1 MYEHQKYPYRAR
13 PAAIGS
19 YSQAYTAGEFLF
31 TSGQGGL
38 LPESGKVVNGGI
50 EVQAEQTMKNLQ
62 AILAQAGTDFSRVVK
77 ANCYLA
83 DMKDFAAFNGVYE
96 KFFVSKP
103 ARTCVAVRELPL
115 GILCEVEIIAYLGA

>member
-1 MYEHQKYPYRAR
+1 MSIKSIHTEHA
-13 PAAIGS
+13 PAAIGP
-19 YSQAYTAGEFLF
+19 YSQAYIAGEFLF

-50 EVQAEQTMKNLQ
+50 EAQAEQTMKNLR

>member
-1 MYEHQKYPYRAR
+1 MSIKSIHTEHA
-13 PAAIGS
+13 PAAIGP
-19 YSQAYTAGEFLF
+19 YSQAYVAGDFLF

-38 LPESGKVVNGGI
+38 LPESGKVADGGI
-50 EVQAEQTMKNLQ
+50 EAQAEQTMKNLQ
-62 AILAQAGTDFSRVVK
+62 SILAQAGTDFSRVVK

-83 DMKDFAAFNGVYE
+83 DMKDFAAFNSVYE

>member
-1 MYEHQKYPYRAR
+1 MSIKSIHTEHA
-13 PAAIGS
+13 PAAIGP
-19 YSQAYTAGEFLF
+19 YSQAYTVGDFLF

-38 LPESGKVVNGGI
+38 LLESGKVVNGGI
-50 EVQAEQTMKNLQ
+50 EAQAEQTMKNLQ
-62 AILAQAGTDFSRVVK
+62 AILTQAETDFSRVVK

>member
-1 MYEHQKYPYRAR
+1 MSIKSIHTEHA
-13 PAAIGS
+13 PAAIGP
-19 YSQAYTAGEFLF
+19 YSQAYTADEFLF

-50 EVQAEQTMKNLQ
+50 EAQAEQTMKNLQ

>member
-1 MYEHQKYPYRAR
+1 MSIKSIHTEHA
-13 PAAIGS
+13 PAAIGP
-19 YSQAYTAGEFLF
+19 YSQAYTVGDFLF

-38 LPESGKVVNGGI
+38 LLESGKVVNGGI
-50 EVQAEQTMKNLQ
+50 EAQAEQTMKNLQ
-62 AILAQAGTDFSRVVK
+62 AILTQAETDFSRVVK

-83 DMKDFAAFNGVYE
+83 DMKGFAAFNGVYE

>member
-1 MYEHQKYPYRAR
+1 MSIKSIHTEHA
-13 PAAIGS
+13 PAAIGP
-19 YSQAYTAGEFLF
+19 YSQAYVAGDFLF

-38 LPESGKVVNGGI
+38 LPESGNVADGGI
-50 EVQAEQTMKNLQ
+50 EAQAEQTMKNLQ
-62 AILAQAGTDFSRVVK
+62 SILAQAGTDFSRVVK

-83 DMKDFAAFNGVYE
+83 DMKDFAAFNSVYE

>member
-1 MYEHQKYPYRAR
+1 MSIKSIHTDHA
-13 PAAIGS
+13 PAAIGP
-19 YSQAYTAGEFLF
+19 YSQAYTEGDFLF

-50 EVQAEQTMKNLQ
+50 EAQAEQTMKNLQ
-62 AILAQAGTDFSRVVK
+62 AILTQAGTDFSCVVK

-83 DMKDFAAFNGVYE
+83 DMKDFAAFNSVYE

>member
-1 MYEHQKYPYRAR
+1 MSIKSIHTEHV
-13 PAAIGS
+13 PAAIGP
-19 YSQAYTAGEFLF
+19 YSQAYTAGDFLF

-38 LPESGKVVNGGI
+38 LLESGKVVNGGI
-50 EVQAEQTMKNLQ
+50 EAQAEQTMKNLQ
-62 AILAQAGTDFSRVVK
+62 AILTQAETDFSRVVK

>member
-1 MYEHQKYPYRAR
+1 MSIKSIHTEHA
-13 PAAIGS
+13 PAAIGP
-19 YSQAYTAGEFLF
+19 YSQAYVAGDFLF

-38 LPESGKVVNGGI
+38 LPESGKVADGGI
-50 EVQAEQTMKNLQ
+50 EAQAEQTMKNLQ
-62 AILAQAGTDFSRVVK
+62 SILAQAGTDFSRVVK

-83 DMKDFAAFNGVYE
+83 DMKDFAAFNSVYE

-115 GILCEVEIIAYLGA
+115 GILCEVETIAYLGA

>member
-1 MYEHQKYPYRAR
+1 M
-13 PAAIGS
+13 
-19 YSQAYTAGEFLF
+19 
-31 TSGQGGL
+31 
-38 LPESGKVVNGGI
+38 PESGKVADGGI
-50 EVQAEQTMKNLQ
+50 E
-62 AILAQAGTDFSRVVK
+62 AQAGTDFSRVVK

-83 DMKDFAAFNGVYE
+83 DMKDFAAFNSVYE

>member
-1 MYEHQKYPYRAR
+1 MNSKSIHTDHA
-13 PAAIGS
+13 PAAIGP
-19 YSQAYTAGEFLF
+19 YSQAYIAGDFLF

-38 LPESGKVVNGGI
+38 LPESGQVVNGGI
-50 EVQAEQTMKNLQ
+50 EAQAEQTMKNLQ
-62 AILAQAGTDFSRVVK
+62 AILKQAGAGFSRVVK

-83 DMKDFAAFNGVYE
+83 DMRDFAAFNGVYE

>member
-1 MYEHQKYPYRAR
+1 MSIKSIHTEHA
-13 PAAIGS
+13 PAAIGP
-19 YSQAYTAGEFLF
+19 YSQAYVAGDFLF

-38 LPESGKVVNGGI
+38 LPESGKVADGGI
-50 EVQAEQTMKNLQ
+50 EAQAEQTMKNLQ
-62 AILAQAGTDFSRVVK
+62 SILAQAGTDFSRVVK

-83 DMKDFAAFNGVYE
+83 DMKDFAAFNNVYE

>member
-1 MYEHQKYPYRAR
+1 MSIKSIHTAHA
-13 PAAIGS
+13 PAAIGP

-50 EVQAEQTMKNLQ
+50 EAQAEQTMKNLQ

>member
-1 MYEHQKYPYRAR
+1 MSIKSIHTEHA
-13 PAAIGS
+13 PAAIGP
-19 YSQAYTAGEFLF
+19 YSQAYTAGDFLF

-38 LPESGKVVNGGI
+38 LPENGKVVDGGI
-50 EVQAEQTMKNLQ
+50 EAQAEQTMKNLQ
-62 AILAQAGTDFSRVVK
+62 AILTQAGTDFSHVVK

-83 DMKDFAAFNGVYE
+83 DMKDFAAFNGVYQ

>member
-1 MYEHQKYPYRAR
+1 MSIQSIHTEHA
-13 PAAIGS
+13 PAAIGP
-19 YSQAYTAGEFLF
+19 YSQAYTADEFLF

-50 EVQAEQTMKNLQ
+50 EAQAEQTMKNLQ

>member
-1 MYEHQKYPYRAR
+1 M
-13 PAAIGS
+13 
-19 YSQAYTAGEFLF
+19 
-31 TSGQGGL
+31 
-38 LPESGKVVNGGI
+38 PESGKVADGVI
-50 EVQAEQTMKNLQ
+50 EAQAEQTMKNLQ
-62 AILAQAGTDFSRVVK
+62 SILAQAGTDFSRVVK

-83 DMKDFAAFNGVYE
+83 DMKDFAAFNSVYE